1 MSDSL
6 ELDQVIAGYKG
17 SDILRGISVSIR
29 PGDVVAVLGSNGVG
43 KSTLLRA
50 VSGQLR
56 LRGGT
61 RTIDGAD
68 ASGLQAHQFARRGV
82 RWLGDPRPIYTAL
95 TVEENLA
102 VGGSVNRKRLKERR
116 EWVYDFVP
124 ILKERRTQKAAS
136 LSGGQQQLLALAQ
149 ALMSEPKYLCLDEPS
164 LGLAPL
170 MIEQVA
176 KLVTELAASGVGVIW
191 AEQFPEV
198 AITRATQLLV
208 LSAGRVALAGPP
220 DTISAQQLEAAYLGA
235 TIPDN
240 LTRVAK

>member
-124 ILKERRTQKAAS
+124 ILRERRTQKAAS

-198 AITRATQLLV
+198 AIKRATQLLV